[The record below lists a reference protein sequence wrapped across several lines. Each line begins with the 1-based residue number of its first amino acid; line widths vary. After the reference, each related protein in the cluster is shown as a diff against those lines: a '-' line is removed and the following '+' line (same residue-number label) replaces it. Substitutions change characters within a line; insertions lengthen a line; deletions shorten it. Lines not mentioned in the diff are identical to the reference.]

1 MRFCL
6 LCFIKL
12 YLKSNRSPLPG
23 LYLCIFC
30 SSLLPEISFNWK
42 ITALQSCVGF
52 CCSTWISYRH
62 TYIPSLFS
70 LLPTPPP
77 PYPSRSTTLYVD
89 HMLKY
94 NPTFSPSLS
103 TWAKCITF
111 LLSCLF
117 SAKSYVQFST
127 IEFCLGWVFILIFIE
142 FNATTMSSIFLYVL
156 PFSFH
161 YNAVAIFFSGYL
173 SRNAKTTY
181 V

>member
-70 LLPTPPP
+70 LPPTPPP

-89 HMLKY
+89 HMRKY

-111 LLSCLF
+111 
-117 SAKSYVQFST
+117 ST
-127 IEFCLGWVFILIFIE
+127 FMLIFCQV
-142 FNATTMSSIFLYVL
+142 LCPVQYYRVL
-156 PFSFH
+156 PWMSFYLDIYWVQC
-161 YNAVAIFFSGYL
+161 YN
-173 SRNAKTTY
+173 Y
-181 V
+181 VKHLPICSSF